1 LTPVAIRIRRAE
13 GSPTLYSQVAAL
25 LKRRIKSGDLA
36 PGAKLP
42 KELELAR
49 QLGVSRIPVRHALTI
64 LEREGFVNRVH
75 GRGTFVSHEL
85 VKPEILQL
93 TGIVGWSTAYGTDH
107 RLLSVNDMRPDG
119 PVAEF
124 FGTLPDSKVT
134 RFVRSRAR
142 DGAPFNYIV
151 NYLPT
156 TVARRMRRED
166 FHRHTMVDL
175 LAKRLKIKLGA
186 VRQVIEATAA
196 DPGTASQLRVTPGS
210 PILYVETRIWRRDKA
225 PLMFSQAYFRGDR
238 SCYSIEIPGA

>member
-1 LTPVAIRIRRAE
+1 MAIRIKRAE

-25 LKRRIKSGDLA
+25 LRRRIESGDLA

-75 GRGTFVSHEL
+75 GRGTFVAPKL

-93 TGIVGWSTAYGTDH
+93 TGIVGWSTAFGTDH
-107 RLLSVNDMRPDG
+107 KLLSVNDVRPDG
-119 PVAEF
+119 TVAEF

-134 RFVRSRAR
+134 RFIRSRIR

-151 NYLPT
+151 NYLPAD
-156 TVARRMRRED
+156 VARRMRRED
-166 FHRHTMVDL
+166 FRRQTMVDV

-186 VRQVIEATAA
+186 VRQVIEASAA
-196 DPGTASQLRVTPGS
+196 DPGMASQLRLTPGS
-210 PILYVETRIWRRDKA
+210 PILYVETRIWRSDKT
-225 PLMFSQAYFRGDR
+225 PLMYSQAYFRGDR
-238 SCYSIEIPGA
+238 SCYSIEIPG